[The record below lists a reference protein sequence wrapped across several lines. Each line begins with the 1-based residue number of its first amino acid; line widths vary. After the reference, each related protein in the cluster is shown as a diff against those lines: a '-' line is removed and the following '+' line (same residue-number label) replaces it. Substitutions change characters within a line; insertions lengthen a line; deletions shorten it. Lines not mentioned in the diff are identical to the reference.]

1 MTKKTKILLAEDDE
15 NLGKLLNTFL
25 EAKGYKTELVDTGKK
40 AVEQAAQNKYDFII
54 LDVMMPE
61 MDGFEAA
68 TEIRSWNRDVP
79 ILFLTAK
86 SLKEDKLKGFN
97 IGADDYLTKPF
108 SMEELLARLQA
119 ILKRT
124 QTAKPEESRH
134 ETLGDSVFDLTTRML
149 NIGGKDVQLTTKE
162 AQLLNMLIKSQDD
175 HLDRQVA
182 LRAVWGDDN
191 YFNGRSMDVYIT
203 KLRKI
208 LKDDEKIQILNV
220 HGKGFKLIVNQ

>member
-1 MTKKTKILLAEDDE
+1 MEKIKVLLAEDDE
-15 NLGKLLNTFL
+15 NLGRLLNTFL
-25 EAKGYKTELVDTGKK
+25 DAKGYQTTLVDTGKK
-40 AVEQAAQNKYDFII
+40 AVEQAGQEVFDFVI

-61 MDGFEAA
+61 MDGYEAA
-68 TEIRSWNRDVP
+68 EEIRSWNKEIP

-97 IGADDYLTKPF
+97 LGADDYLTKPF
-108 SMEELLARLQA
+108 SMEELLARMQA
-119 ILKRT
+119 ITRRVKSD
-124 QTAKPEESRH
+124 KPEEARQ
-134 ETLGDSVFDLTTRML
+134 EKIGDSIFDVTTRVL
-149 NIGGKDVQLTTKE
+149 KIGGKEITLTTKE
-162 AQLLNMLIKSQDD
+162 AQLFTMLIKSQDD

-208 LKDDEKIQILNV
+208 LKDDSKIQILNV
-220 HGKGFKLIVNQ
+220 HGKGFKLILNP

>member
-1 MTKKTKILLAEDDE
+1 MEKYKLLLAEDDE

>member
-1 MTKKTKILLAEDDE
+1 MNKYSILLAEDDE
-15 NLGKLLNTFL
+15 NLGKLLKTFL
-25 EAKGYKTELVDTGKK
+25 EAKKFDTQLVETGKK
-40 AVEQAAQNKYDFII
+40 AIEMAAKNQYDLVI

-68 TEIRSWNRDVP
+68 KEIRSWNKEVP
-79 ILFLTAK
+79 IIFLTAK

-108 SMEELLARLQA
+108 SMEELLARMNA

-124 QTAKPEESRH
+124 QGENKEQLRII
-134 ETLGDSVFDLTTRML
+134 TLGDSTYNMDNCILKMNQDEV
-149 NIGGKDVQLTTKE
+149 KLTTKE
-162 AQLLNMLIKSQDD
+162 AYLFNMLAQSQDEF
-175 HLDRQVA
+175 LDRQVA

-208 LKDDEKIQILNV
+208 LKSDPKLQILNL
-220 HGKGFKLIVNQ
+220 HGKGFKLIVND

>member
-1 MTKKTKILLAEDDE
+1 MEKIRVLLAEDDE

-25 EAKGYKTELVDTGKK
+25 DAKGYITTLVDTGRK
-40 AVEQAAQNKYDFII
+40 AIERAGKELYDFII

-68 TEIRSWNRDVP
+68 AEIRSWNRDVP

-97 IGADDYLTKPF
+97 LGADDYLTKPF
-108 SMEELLARLQA
+108 SMEELLARMQA
-119 ILKRT
+119 IMRRT
-124 QTAKPEESRH
+124 KLSKPEEARVQKI
-134 ETLGDSVFDLTTRML
+134 GDSEFDVTTRIL
-149 NIGGKDVQLTTKE
+149 KIKGKEVTLTTKE

-220 HGKGFKLIVNQ
+220 HGKGFRLIVNE

>member
-1 MTKKTKILLAEDDE
+1 MNKYRILLAEDDE
-15 NLGKLLNTFL
+15 NLGKLLRTFL
-25 EAKGYKTELVDTGKK
+25 EAKKFETQLVETGKTAIEMVAK
-40 AVEQAAQNKYDFII
+40 NKYDLLI

-68 TEIRSWNRDVP
+68 SEIRSWNKEVP
-79 ILFLTAK
+79 IIFLTAK
-86 SLKEDKLKGFN
+86 SLKEDKLRGFN

-108 SMEELLARLQA
+108 SMEELLARMNA

-124 QTAKPEESRH
+124 QGENKEDIRLITI
-134 ETLGDSVFDLTTRML
+134 GDSTYNMDNCILKMNDEEV
-149 NIGGKDVQLTTKE
+149 KLTTKE
-162 AQLLNMLIKSQDD
+162 AFLFNMLVQSQDEF
-175 HLDRQVA
+175 LDRQVA

-208 LKDDEKIQILNV
+208 LKADPKLQILNL
-220 HGKGFKLIVNQ
+220 HGKGFKLIVNE

>member
-1 MTKKTKILLAEDDE
+1 MEKLKVLLAEDDD
-15 NLGKLLNTFL
+15 NLGRLLNTFL
-25 EAKGYKTELVDTGKK
+25 DAKGYKTTLVDTGKK
-40 AVEQAAQNKYDFII
+40 AVERAGQEVFDFII

-61 MDGFEAA
+61 MDGYEAA
-68 TEIRSWNRDVP
+68 AEIRAWNKEVP
-79 ILFLTAK
+79 LLFLTAK

-97 IGADDYLTKPF
+97 LGADDYLTKPF

-119 ILKRT
+119 IMRRT
-124 QTAKPEESRH
+124 NNNKPEEARV
-134 ETLGDSVFDLTTRML
+134 ETVGDSQFDVTTRVL
-149 NIGGKDVQLTTKE
+149 KIAGKEVMLTTKE

-208 LKDDEKIQILNV
+208 LKDDPKIQILNV
-220 HGKGFKLIVNQ
+220 HGKGFRLIVNA

>member
-1 MTKKTKILLAEDDE
+1 MEKYKLLLAEDDE
-15 NLGKLLNTFL
+15 NLGRLLNTFL
-25 EAKGYKTELVDTGKK
+25 EAKGYNTQLVDTGKK
-40 AVEQAAQNKYDFII
+40 AVEHAAQNKYDFII

-68 TEIRSWNRDVP
+68 TEIRSWNKDIP

-124 QTAKPEESRH
+124 QTAKPEEARH
-134 ETLGDSVFDLTTRML
+134 EILGDSVFDLTTRIL
-149 NIGGKDVQLTTKE
+149 NIGGKEVQLTTKE

-208 LKDDEKIQILNV
+208 LKYDPKIQILNV
-220 HGKGFKLIVNQ
+220 HGKGFKLILNQ

>member
-1 MTKKTKILLAEDDE
+1 MEKYKVLLAEDEE

-25 EAKGYKTELVDTGKK
+25 DAKGYKTTLVETGKK
-40 AVEQAAQNKYDFII
+40 AVERAGQEVFDFII

-68 TEIRSWNRDVP
+68 EEIRSWNKEVP

-86 SLKEDKLKGFN
+86 SLKEDKLRGFN
-97 IGADDYLTKPF
+97 LGADDYLTKPF

-119 ILKRT
+119 IMRRT
-124 QTAKPEESRH
+124 NSAKPEEARVVKI
-134 ETLGDSVFDLTTRML
+134 GDSDFDVTTRVL
-149 NIGGKDVQLTTKE
+149 NIGVKEIILTTKE

-208 LKDDEKIQILNV
+208 LKDDPKIQILNV
-220 HGKGFKLIVNQ
+220 HGKGFRLIVNE

>member
-1 MTKKTKILLAEDDE
+1 MNKCRVLLAEDDE
-15 NLGKLLNTFL
+15 NLGKLLKTFL
-25 EAKGYKTELVDTGKK
+25 EAKKFDTQLVDTGKK
-40 AVEQAAQNKYDFII
+40 AIEMAAKNQYELII

-68 TEIRSWNRDVP
+68 KEIRSWNKEVP
-79 ILFLTAK
+79 IIFLTAK

-108 SMEELLARLQA
+108 SMEELLARMNA

-124 QTAKPEESRH
+124 QGENKDQLRII
-134 ETLGDSVFDLTTRML
+134 TLGDSIYNVDNCILKM
-149 NIGGKDVQLTTKE
+149 NQDEVKLTTKE
-162 AQLLNMLIKSQDD
+162 AFLFNMLVQSQDEF
-175 HLDRQVA
+175 LDRQVA

-208 LKDDEKIQILNV
+208 LKSDPKLQILNL
-220 HGKGFKLIVNQ
+220 HGKGFKLIVND

>member
-1 MTKKTKILLAEDDE
+1 MEKYKLLLAEDDE

-25 EAKGYKTELVDTGKK
+25 EAKGYQTDLVDTGKK
-40 AVEQAAQNKYDFII
+40 AVERAAQNTYDFII

-68 TEIRSWNRDVP
+68 EEIRSWNKDVP

-86 SLKEDKLKGFN
+86 SLKEDKLRGFN

-124 QTAKPEESRH
+124 NTTKTEEART
-134 ETLGDSVFDLTTRML
+134 EELGDSSFDMTTRML
-149 NIGGKDVQLTTKE
+149 SIAGKEVQLTTKE

-208 LKDDEKIQILNV
+208 LKDDPKIQILNV
-220 HGKGFKLIVNQ
+220 HGKGFKLIVNV

>member
-1 MTKKTKILLAEDDE
+1 MNKYNILLAEDDE
-15 NLGKLLNTFL
+15 NLGKLLKTFL
-25 EAKGYKTELVDTGKK
+25 EAKKFDTQLVETGKK
-40 AVEQAAQNKYDFII
+40 AIEMAAKNQYDLVI

-68 TEIRSWNRDVP
+68 KEIRSWNKEVP
-79 ILFLTAK
+79 IIFLTAK

-108 SMEELLARLQA
+108 SMEELLARMNA

-124 QTAKPEESRH
+124 QGENKEQLRII
-134 ETLGDSVFDLTTRML
+134 TLGDSTYNMDNCILKMNQDEV
-149 NIGGKDVQLTTKE
+149 KLTTKE
-162 AQLLNMLIKSQDD
+162 AYLFNMLAQSQDEF
-175 HLDRQVA
+175 LDRQVA

-208 LKDDEKIQILNV
+208 LKSDPKLQILNL
-220 HGKGFKLIVNQ
+220 HGKGFKLIVND

>member
-1 MTKKTKILLAEDDE
+1 MEKFKVLLAEDDE

-25 EAKGYKTELVDTGKK
+25 DAKGYSTTLVDTGRK
-40 AVEQAAQNKYDFII
+40 AVERAGQEVYDFII

-68 TEIRSWNRDVP
+68 AEIRSWNREVP

-97 IGADDYLTKPF
+97 LGADDYLTKPF

-119 ILKRT
+119 IMRRT
-124 QTAKPEESRH
+124 KVTKPEEARI
-134 ETLGDSVFDLTTRML
+134 EKIGDSEFDVTTRVL
-149 NIGGKDVQLTTKE
+149 KINDKEVTLTTKE

-220 HGKGFKLIVNQ
+220 HGKGFRLIVNQ

>member
-1 MTKKTKILLAEDDE
+1 MEKFKVLLAEDDE

-25 EAKGYKTELVDTGKK
+25 DAKGYRTTLVETGKK
-40 AVEQAAQNKYDFII
+40 AVERAGQEVFDFII

-68 TEIRSWNRDVP
+68 EEIRSWNKEVP

-86 SLKEDKLKGFN
+86 SLKEDKLRGFN
-97 IGADDYLTKPF
+97 LGADDYLTKPF

-119 ILKRT
+119 IMRRT
-124 QTAKPEESRH
+124 QTSKPEEARVVQI
-134 ETLGDSVFDLTTRML
+134 GDSEFDVTTRVL
-149 NIGGKDVQLTTKE
+149 KISDKEITLTTKE

-208 LKDDEKIQILNV
+208 LKDDSKIQILNV
-220 HGKGFKLIVNQ
+220 HGKGFRLIVNQ

>member
-1 MTKKTKILLAEDDE
+1 
-15 NLGKLLNTFL
+15 
-25 EAKGYKTELVDTGKK
+25 LVDTGKK

>member
-1 MTKKTKILLAEDDE
+1 MEKFRVLLAEDDE

-25 EAKGYKTELVDTGKK
+25 DAKGYKTTLVDTGKK
-40 AVEQAAQNKYDFII
+40 AVEHAGQEVYDFII

-68 TEIRSWNRDVP
+68 AEIRSWNRDVP

-86 SLKEDKLKGFN
+86 SLKEDKLRGFN
-97 IGADDYLTKPF
+97 LGADDYLTKPF

-119 ILKRT
+119 IMRRIKVS
-124 QTAKPEESRH
+124 KPEDPRMQKI
-134 ETLGDSVFDLTTRML
+134 GDSEFDVTARILK
-149 NIGGKDVQLTTKE
+149 IAGKEITLTTKE
-162 AQLLNMLIKSQDD
+162 SQLFNMLIKSQED

-208 LKDDEKIQILNV
+208 LKDDEKIQILNL
-220 HGKGFKLIVNQ
+220 HGKGFKLIINE

>member
-1 MTKKTKILLAEDDE
+1 MEKFKVLLAEDDE

-25 EAKGYKTELVDTGKK
+25 DAKGYSTTLVDTGRK
-40 AVEQAAQNKYDFII
+40 AVERAGQEVYDFII

-68 TEIRSWNRDVP
+68 AEIRSWNREVP

-97 IGADDYLTKPF
+97 LGADDYLTKPF

-119 ILKRT
+119 IMRRT
-124 QTAKPEESRH
+124 KVSKPEEARI
-134 ETLGDSVFDLTTRML
+134 EKIGDSEFDVTTRVL
-149 NIGGKDVQLTTKE
+149 KINDKEVTLTTKE
-162 AQLLNMLIKSQDD
+162 AQLLNMLIKSQED

-220 HGKGFKLIVNQ
+220 HGKGFRLIVNQ

>member
-1 MTKKTKILLAEDDE
+1 M
-15 NLGKLLNTFL
+15 
-25 EAKGYKTELVDTGKK
+25 
-40 AVEQAAQNKYDFII
+40 
-54 LDVMMPE
+54 
-61 MDGFEAA
+61 
-68 TEIRSWNRDVP
+68 
-79 ILFLTAK
+79 
-86 SLKEDKLKGFN
+86 
-97 IGADDYLTKPF
+97 
-108 SMEELLARLQA
+108 
-119 ILKRT
+119 KRT

>member
-1 MTKKTKILLAEDDE
+1 MEKYKVLLAEDDE
-15 NLGKLLNTFL
+15 NLGRLLNTFL
-25 EAKGYKTELVDTGKK
+25 DAKGYKTTLVDTGKK
-40 AVEQAAQNKYDFII
+40 AVERAGQEVFDFII

-68 TEIRSWNRDVP
+68 SEIRAWNKEVP
-79 ILFLTAK
+79 LLFLTAK

-97 IGADDYLTKPF
+97 LGADDYLTKPF

-119 ILKRT
+119 ILRRT
-124 QTAKPEESRH
+124 KNSKPEEARNESI
-134 ETLGDSVFDLTTRML
+134 GDSQFDVTTRVL
-149 NIGGKDVQLTTKE
+149 KIAGKEVTLTTKE

-208 LKDDEKIQILNV
+208 LKDDPKIQILNV
-220 HGKGFKLIVNQ
+220 HGKGFRLIVND

>member
-1 MTKKTKILLAEDDE
+1 MEKYKLLLAEDDE

-25 EAKGYKTELVDTGKK
+25 EAKGYKTELVDTCKK

>member
-1 MTKKTKILLAEDDE
+1 MEKFKVLLAEDDE

-25 EAKGYKTELVDTGKK
+25 DAKGYQTTLVETGKK
-40 AVEQAAQNKYDFII
+40 AVERAGQEVFDFII

-68 TEIRSWNRDVP
+68 EEIRSWNKEVP

-86 SLKEDKLKGFN
+86 SLKEDKLRGFN
-97 IGADDYLTKPF
+97 LGADDYLTKPF

-119 ILKRT
+119 IMRRT
-124 QTAKPEESRH
+124 KTTKPEEARV
-134 ETLGDSVFDLTTRML
+134 EKVGDSEFDVTTRVL
-149 NIGGKDVQLTTKE
+149 KIANSEVTLTTKE

-208 LKDDEKIQILNV
+208 LKDDQKIQILNV
-220 HGKGFKLIVNQ
+220 HGKGFRLIVNQ

>member
-1 MTKKTKILLAEDDE
+1 MEKYKLLLAEDDE

-68 TEIRSWNRDVP
+68 TEIRSWNKDVP

>member
-1 MTKKTKILLAEDDE
+1 MEKYKLLLAEDDE

-220 HGKGFKLIVNQ
+220 NGKGFKLIVNK